1 MGTHGHPVRRTDE
14 VQLDPVDAEGAPPHP
29 RRSLETRRLLP
40 DLPRVQHREQG
51 RIDDHSVSGSPTS
64 SSAATSRRR
73 GSRKRR
79 SFFTRRLKE
88 EGWSPTTPGNRCEKN
103 RRASRKNERSLSTP
117 RSCWNKARVT
127 ISPSPRGALYGF
139 VASRAVR
146 VEMGVGIVYE
156 AEEHAQSLFQVEE
169 RVGMLG
175 LGHPRFLSPRVRMA
189 PVVPSIHA
197 THI

>member
-1 MGTHGHPVRRTDE
+1 ME
-14 VQLDPVDAEGAPPHP
+14 
-29 RRSLETRRLLP
+29 
-40 DLPRVQHREQG
+40 
-51 RIDDHSVSGSPTS
+51 SP
-64 SSAATSRRR
+64 A
-73 GSRKRR
+73 
-79 SFFTRRLKE
+79 
-88 EGWSPTTPGNRCEKN
+88 TPGNRCEKN
-103 RRASRKNERSLSTP
+103 RWASRKKERSLSTP

-139 VASRAVR
+139 VASSAVR

-189 PVVPSIHA
+189 PVVPLIYA